1 MATEEAPNVDL
12 ITLTRHVLSDQ
23 YRLGTAA
30 TGDLT
35 LLLTAIQ
42 VTSKFIA
49 TNVRKA
55 RLINLVGLAG
65 ETNVQGEEQKK
76 LDVLSND
83 IMVNALRAS
92 GKTAVLVSEELDDA
106 IIIEERNRGTYCVV
120 FDPLDGSSNI
130 DAGVN
135 IGTIFGIYRVVGV
148 LRRPGSKGTLE
159 DVLRPGSEM
168 VAAGYTMYGSSANL
182 VLSTGQGV
190 NGYTLDASLGEFI
203 LTHPNVCPLN
213 LASRPEVSPFP
224 KIQIPP
230 RGKIYSFNEGN
241 SMYFHEPVTAYLK
254 SIKYPAAPKTPYSAR
269 YIGSM
274 VADVHRTLLYGGIFG
289 YPSDKK
295 NKSGKLRLLY
305 EAFPMAFLTEQAGG
319 IATTGTGRILDI
331 VPKGIHERCPVFL
344 GSRDDVQDLMKF
356 YKEVPSEI

>member
-1 MATEEAPNVDL
+1 MATESVPSSEI
-12 ITLTRHVLSDQ
+12 ITLTRHVLHDQ
-23 YRLGTAA
+23 MRLGAAA

-55 RLINLVGLAG
+55 RLINLIGLAG
-65 ETNVQGEEQKK
+65 DTNISGDEQKK

-83 IMVNALRAS
+83 IMVNSLRAS
-92 GKTAVLVSEELDDA
+92 GKTAVLVSEELEDA
-106 IIIEERNRGTYCVV
+106 IIIEEKNRGRYCVV

-135 IGTIFGIYRVVGV
+135 IGTIFGIYK
-148 LRRPGSKGTLE
+148 LRPNSKGSIE

-182 VLSTGQGV
+182 VLSTGSGV
-190 NGYTLDASLGEFI
+190 NGYTLDAALGEFI
-203 LTHPNVCPLN
+203 LTHPD
-213 LASRPEVSPFP
+213 
-224 KIQIPP
+224 IQIPP

-241 SMYFHEPVTAYLK
+241 SMFFNPPVVEYLK
-254 SIKYPAAPKTPYSAR
+254 SIKYPASGKPYSAR

-274 VADVHRTLLYGGIFG
+274 VADVHRTFLYGGIFG
-289 YPSDKK
+289 YPDDKK
-295 NKSGKLRLLY
+295 NKTGKLRLLY
-305 EAFPMAFLTEQAGG
+305 EAFPMAFLTEQVGG
-319 IATTGTGRILDI
+319 IATTGTKRILDI
-331 VPKGIHERCPVFL
+331 VPTSIHERCPVFL
-344 GSRDDVQDLMKF
+344 GSKEDVQDLMKF
-356 YKEVPSEI
+356 FTA